1 MIWLLLACTHSGDGV
16 DSVGTEET
24 AADTEETAVD
34 TAPPGR
40 PAFANPALAEDQ
52 NPEPGVFELTLSAA
66 PHDFQVAG
74 QQVSGYAYNGQNP
87 GPLIQVEAGDILTAT
102 LQNGLE
108 NGSTIH
114 WHGASVPWEMDGVPW
129 MIGPVQAGESK
140 TYTFQLSEPITGWY
154 HPHFDTERQVDL
166 GLYGVLLVKD
176 PAWPVADHE
185 LVLVADTW
193 GEAPEEGHHSGFVFQ
208 ENTWTINGLESPV
221 LKVEAGQ
228 SVVAHVLNV
237 SNMGYLSLS
246 AEGMRVV
253 GGEQGLLPAPT
264 TPERLLLGPGDRAI
278 VEFSPG
284 TQEIELLTHPYSVA
298 GASELGDPVSILG
311 IHPSTSG
318 AANAGLDWPF
328 ESAAPTPDPGK
339 TAVRYVF
346 QGDEQTGQWRING
359 EAFPDVTIETL
370 PEGVPAVIEVRNL
383 SATEHPFHL
392 HGMSFEVLSVD
403 GVPPDQRTIQDTV
416 NIGIRQTLRILVP
429 ADNVGDWMAHCHILP
444 HAEGGMMT
452 VLRVE

>member
-1 MIWLLLACTHSGDGV
+1 V
-16 DSVGTEET
+16 DSVVDEG
-24 AADTEETAVD
+24 VD
-34 TAPPGR
+34 TQDTVDSAPPER

-52 NPEPGVFELTLSAA
+52 NPDPGIFELTLAAA
-66 PHDFQVAG
+66 PQDFQVAG
-74 QQVSGYAYNGQNP
+74 QQVSGFAYNGQNP
-87 GPLIQVEAGDILTAT
+87 GPMIVVEAGDTLTAT
-102 LQNGLE
+102 LENGLE

-129 MIGPVQAGESK
+129 MIDPVQPGESK
-140 TYTFQLSEPITGWY
+140 TYSFELSDPLTGWF

-193 GEAPEEGHHSGFVFQ
+193 GEAPSEGHHMGFVFQ
-208 ENTWTINGLESPV
+208 ENTWTVNGLESPV
-221 LKVEAGQ
+221 LTVEPGE
-228 SVVAHVLNV
+228 SVVAHIINV

-246 AEGMRVV
+246 AQGMRVV

-284 TQEIELLTHPYSVA
+284 AQDIELLTHSYTVA
-298 GASELGDPVSILG
+298 GASELGEAVSILG
-311 IHPSTSG
+311 IHPTTSG
-318 AANAGLDWPF
+318 SASPGLDWPF
-328 ESAAPTPDPGK
+328 QEQAPTVDPGG
-339 TAVRYVF
+339 TDVRYVF

-359 EAFPDVTIETL
+359 EAFPDVTIASL
-370 PEGVPAVIEVRNL
+370 PEGEPAVIEVRNI

-403 GVPPDQRTIQDTV
+403 GVPPDQRTIEDTV
-416 NIGIRQTLRILVP
+416 NIGIRQTVRLLIP
-429 ADNVGDWMAHCHILP
+429 ADNLGDWMAHCHILP

>member
-1 MIWLLLACTHSGDGV
+1 VIWLLLACTNSGDDV
-16 DSVGTEET
+16 DSMGIDET
-24 AADTEETAVD
+24 AVDTEDTAVD
-34 TAPPGR
+34 TAPPER
-40 PAFANPALAEDQ
+40 PTFANPTLAEDQ
-52 NPEPGVFELTLSAA
+52 NPDPGIFELTLSAA
-66 PHDFQVAG
+66 PQDFQVAG

-87 GPLIQVEAGDILTAT
+87 GPLIQVEAGDTLTAT
-102 LQNGLE
+102 LDNGLE
-108 NGSTIH
+108 IGSTIH
-114 WHGASVPWEMDGVPW
+114 WHGASVPWAMDGVPW
-129 MIGPVQAGESK
+129 MIDPVQAGESK
-140 TYTFQLSEPITGWY
+140 TYTFELTEPITGWY

-185 LVLVADTW
+185 LVLVADSW
-193 GEAPEEGHHSGFVFQ
+193 GEAPEEGHHAGFVFQ

-221 LKVEAGQ
+221 LQVEAGE
-228 SVVAHVLNV
+228 SVVAHILNV

-264 TPERLLLGPGDRAI
+264 TPERLVLGPGDRAI

-298 GASELGDPVSILG
+298 GASELGEPVSILG

-318 AANAGLDWPF
+318 TANPGLDWPF
-328 ESAAPTPDPGK
+328 QSAAPTQDPGQ

-359 EAFPDVTIETL
+359 EAFPDVTIHSL
-370 PEGVPAVIEVRNL
+370 PEGEPAVIEVRNL

-392 HGMSFEVLSVD
+392 HGMAFEVLSID
-403 GVPPDQRTIQDTV
+403 GVPPDQRTIEDTV
-416 NIGIRQTLRILVP
+416 NIGIRQTVRLLIP